1 MILTVRV
8 NRIDSIQILDGTRQM
23 SKNYLFSGI
32 LPPIPPPDYE
42 EPDTAVDYI
51 DPQKREL
58 LDFDDQETITL
69 KNVCCKQGCNF

>member
-1 MILTVRV
+1 MAH
-8 NRIDSIQILDGTRQM
+8 DKSFM
-23 SKNYLFSGI
+23 SVKQKYLFSGI
-32 LPPIPPPDYE
+32 LPPIPPADYE

-69 KNVCCKQGCNF
+69 KNVCCKFLVG